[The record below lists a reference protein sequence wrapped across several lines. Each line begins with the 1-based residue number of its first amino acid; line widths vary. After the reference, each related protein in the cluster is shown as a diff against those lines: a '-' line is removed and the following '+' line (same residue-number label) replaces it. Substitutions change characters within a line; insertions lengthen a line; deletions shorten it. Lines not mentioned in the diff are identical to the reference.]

1 MNPEG
6 RQTLRQWK
14 DNRFRDEPEIADLVD
29 EIEAEEEA
37 EKNRPDDGLPTHDLY
52 DEESEP

>member
-29 EIEAEEEA
+29 EIEAEEVA
-37 EKNRPDDGLPTHDLY
+37 EKNRPDDGLPEHDRY
-52 DEESEP
+52 DEESGA